1 MLFFEG
7 SSSTSHGRKQDPLL
21 IKMQESAAKPNNSHD
36 FFFFFLK
43 CTVAVLVTKQC
54 STHMS
59 SCHACI
65 LIYSY
70 AELMLSNLC

>member
-36 FFFFFLK
+36 FFFFFK